1 MEDSLPPAMA
11 ADLMDTSLERDQPKL
26 KLIMEDMV
34 LELLPILAMAA
45 ALSVGLSMDILLT
58 GVDTM
63 ERGLQMLKLL
73 LRHLMEKGLLS
84 HMGLLVMFMVLVLE
98 LLDILVMLP
107 AS

>member
-63 ERGLQMLKLL
+63 ERGLQMLK
-73 LRHLMEKGLLS
+73 HLMEKGLLS
-84 HMGLLVMFMVLVLE
+84 HMGLLVMVMVLVLE